1 MKTVEIKRLKDGMYS
16 DPKTGWSAYPFQYS
30 AGEGRFDVRGVHVVA
45 IYPGQLRG
53 NHYHKETEELLFIFS
68 GKGMFYWEEEGGL
81 MQHPVSGTPT
91 SANPG
96 TPMARMPARTPPTS
110 AAANET
116 IGRPPYVSIARD
128 TAARGRPM
136 ASTLTN
142 SRAKRST
149 FIRSTI
155 SSTRR

>member
-30 AGEGRFDVRGVHVVA
+30 AGEGRIDVRGVHVVA

-91 SANPG
+91 IITIPKGIRHAFRNTGEDMVYLLAVREGDYDPRNPDVVKSELVG
-96 TPMARMPARTPPTS
+96 P
-110 AAANET
+110 
-116 IGRPPYVSIARD
+116 
-128 TAARGRPM
+128 
-136 ASTLTN
+136 
-142 SRAKRST
+142 
-149 FIRSTI
+149 
-155 SSTRR
+155 